1 MMISRQEGGKFQ
13 SDLHPTAPRMPVEGR
28 IPSSLRQVFLASE
41 NSDSLEEE
49 EEEEEDSLP
58 QEWKEEEE
66 EREVERRQKGVYTN
80 QG

>member
-1 MMISRQEGGKFQ
+1 MMMSRQQGGKIQ

-49 EEEEEDSLP
+49 EEEEDSLP

>member
-1 MMISRQEGGKFQ
+1 MMLSRQQGGKIQ

-41 NSDSLEEE
+41 NSNSL

-58 QEWKEEEE
+58 QEWKEEE

>member
-49 EEEEEDSLP
+49 EEEEDSLP

>member
-1 MMISRQEGGKFQ
+1 
-13 SDLHPTAPRMPVEGR
+13 MPVEGR

>member
-1 MMISRQEGGKFQ
+1 
-13 SDLHPTAPRMPVEGR
+13 MPVEGR

-41 NSDSLEEE
+41 NSNSL

-58 QEWKEEEE
+58 QAWKEEE

>member
-1 MMISRQEGGKFQ
+1 MSRQQGGKIQ

-41 NSDSLEEE
+41 NSNSL

-58 QEWKEEEE
+58 QAWKEEE

>member
-1 MMISRQEGGKFQ
+1 MSRQQGGKFQ

-41 NSDSLEEE
+41 NSNSLEE

-58 QEWKEEEE
+58 QAWKEEEE

>member
-1 MMISRQEGGKFQ
+1 MMMSRQQGGKIQ
-13 SDLHPTAPRMPVEGR
+13 SDLHPTVPRIPVEGR

-49 EEEEEDSLP
+49 EEEDSLP
-58 QEWKEEEE
+58 QEWKEEE

>member
-1 MMISRQEGGKFQ
+1 MMMSRQQGGKIQ

-41 NSDSLEEE
+41 NSNSL

-58 QEWKEEEE
+58 QEWKEEE

>member
-1 MMISRQEGGKFQ
+1 MMISRQQGGKFQ

-49 EEEEEDSLP
+49 EEEEDSLP

>member
-1 MMISRQEGGKFQ
+1 MMMSRQQGGKIQ

-41 NSDSLEEE
+41 NSNSL

-58 QEWKEEEE
+58 QAWKEEE

>member
-1 MMISRQEGGKFQ
+1 MMMSRQQGGKIQ

-49 EEEEEDSLP
+49 EEEEDSLP
-58 QEWKEEEE
+58 QEWKEEE

>member
-1 MMISRQEGGKFQ
+1 MMMSRQQGGKIQ

-41 NSDSLEEE
+41 NSNSLD
-49 EEEEEDSLP
+49 EEEEDSLP
-58 QEWKEEEE
+58 QAWKEEE

>member
-1 MMISRQEGGKFQ
+1 MMMSRQQGGKIQ

-41 NSDSLEEE
+41 NSNSLEK
-49 EEEEEDSLP
+49 EEDSLP
-58 QEWKEEEE
+58 QAWKEEEE